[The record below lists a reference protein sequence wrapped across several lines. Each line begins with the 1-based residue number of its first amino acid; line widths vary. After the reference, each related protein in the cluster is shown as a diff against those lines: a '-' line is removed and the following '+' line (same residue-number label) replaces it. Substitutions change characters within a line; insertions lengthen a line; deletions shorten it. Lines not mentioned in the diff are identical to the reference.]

1 MTRLALLG
9 ATLLVLVLSAS
20 ATAGAS
26 FPSEGLMFARPHVVV
41 VVDLRGRVVAK
52 LIGYRLAPESGDP
65 LVDPMVQQEVGGTYL
80 TPALPV
86 LVGPGKSVWELSG
99 RRLARLRRGLIPL
112 PGGADI
118 VGRVAGK
125 RSDGSPIVSVTVR
138 DAKTHRLLE
147 PASATSWF
155 VAGHLLVDPS
165 FVTDLVTRRQWRL
178 PVGVIWAQGVGAD
191 TCNPA
196 GIVGDAVVAVCA
208 IVRKNGA
215 AVVRAFAVQHDGR
228 RVPVSGPF
236 RYANF
241 GAETALLSPD
251 GKHVAATLAVG
262 CGLSPSIV
270 AGTNGGAP
278 HDLGQSYALGWSGA
292 GRIVAEFAHGEC
304 TKTSPPEVDLVDPTT
319 FARST
324 VYVLPKDT
332 QGFAFWSSDT
342 A

>member
-1 MTRLALLG
+1 MRLALLG
-9 ATLLVLVLSAS
+9 AVLLVLTLSAS
-20 ATAGAS
+20 ATAGPS
-26 FPSEGLMFARPHVVV
+26 FPTEGLMIARPHDLV
-41 VVDLRGRVVAK
+41 VVDLRGAVVAK
-52 LIGYRLAPESGDP
+52 LNGYRLAPESGDV

-80 TPALPV
+80 APALPV

-99 RRLARLRRGLIPL
+99 GKLVRLRRGLVPL
-112 PGGADI
+112 PGGAEI

-125 RSDGSPIVSVTVR
+125 RSDGSPIVSVTIR

-147 PASATSWF
+147 PAGSRSWF
-155 VAGHLLVDPS
+155 VAGHLLVDRKV
-165 FVTDLVTRRQWRL
+165 VTDLVTRKRWRL
-178 PVGVIWAQGVGAD
+178 PAGVIWAQGVGAD

-196 GIVGDAVVAVCA
+196 GIAGD
-208 IVRKNGA
+208 
-215 AVVRAFAVQHDGR
+215 AVVRAFAVQPNGR

-236 RYANF
+236 AYANF

-251 GKHVAATLAVG
+251 GKHAAATLAVG

-270 AGTNGGAP
+270 TGTNGAVP
-278 HDLGQSYALGWSGA
+278 HDLGQSYVLGWSST
-292 GRIVAEFAHGEC
+292 GRLVAQFAHGEC

-332 QGFAFWSSDT
+332 QGFAFWSS
-342 A
+342 

>member
-1 MTRLALLG
+1 MRLALLG
-9 ATLLVLVLSAS
+9 ALLLVLTLGAS
-20 ATAGAS
+20 ATAGPP
-26 FPSEGLMFARPHVVV
+26 FPSEGLLIARPHDVV
-41 VVDLRGRVVAK
+41 VVDLRGRVAAT
-52 LIGYRLAPESGDP
+52 LNGYRLAPESGDL

-86 LVGPGKSVWELSG
+86 LVGPGKSVWELSAG
-99 RRLARLRRGLIPL
+99 KLVRLRRGLVPL

-125 RSDGSPIVSVTVR
+125 RSDGSPIVSVTIR
-138 DAKTHRLLE
+138 DAKTQRLLE
-147 PASATSWF
+147 PAGSTSWF
-155 VAGHLLVDPS
+155 VAGHLLVDRKV
-165 FVTDLVTRRQWRL
+165 VTDLLTRKRWRL
-178 PVGVIWAQGVGAD
+178 PAGVIWAQGVGAD

-196 GIVGDAVVAVCA
+196 AIAGDAVVAVCA
-208 IVRKNGA
+208 VVRKSGA
-215 AVVRAFAVQHDGR
+215 AVVRAFAVQPNGR

-236 RYANF
+236 AYANF

-270 AGTNGGAP
+270 SATNGAAP
-278 HDLGQSYALGWSGA
+278 HDLGQSYVLGWSSTGQL
-292 GRIVAEFAHGEC
+292 VAQFAHGEC

-324 VYVLPKDT
+324 VYVLPSDT
-332 QGFAFWSSDT
+332 QGFAFWSS
-342 A
+342 